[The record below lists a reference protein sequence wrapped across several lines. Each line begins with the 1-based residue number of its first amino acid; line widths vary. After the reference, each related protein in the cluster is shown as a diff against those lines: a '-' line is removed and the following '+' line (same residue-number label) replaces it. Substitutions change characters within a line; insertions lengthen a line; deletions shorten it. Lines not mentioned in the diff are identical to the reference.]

1 LARSPQPPSQP
12 PTVSPR
18 WLLTTFALTLL
29 LAALCGYA
37 ALCLLFYQG
46 QWQLIYHPSRKISA
60 TPATAGLPF
69 EEIHFDVNDAGQPQL
84 DGWYLPA
91 PPGSKYVTA
100 TVLYLHDARGSL
112 SDCLP
117 AITTLRTT
125 GINVFAFDYQ
135 GFGRSAGA
143 HPTERLAF
151 DDSIA
156 AWTWLTDI
164 RHIPPRSLIVFGDGV
179 GAVFASRLAAQF
191 APAGVILED
200 PSPSA
205 RQIFSTDARTRI
217 LPLWLLQNEK
227 LDPAPGLAAA
237 HVPRLFLD
245 VHGAGVP
252 GTPFVTAIGWGDSAR
267 TRALFD
273 ASSYPKQYFDLRPLP
288 GTRPDSAFTATLR
301 RFFDDV
307 LR

>member
-1 LARSPQPPSQP
+1 MI
-12 PTVSPR
+12 VSPR
-18 WLLTTFALTLL
+18 WLLSAFACTVL
-29 LAALCGYA
+29 LAAFCGYA
-37 ALCLLFYQG
+37 ALCFLFYQG
-46 QWQLIYHPSRKISA
+46 QWQLIYHPSRTIAA
-60 TPATAGLPF
+60 TPASAGLAF
-69 EEIHFDVNDAGQPQL
+69 DEVHFDVDEAGQPRL
-84 DGWYLPA
+84 DGWWIPA
-91 PPGSKYVTA
+91 APNSKYVTA

-117 AITTLRTT
+117 VAGTLHSV
-125 GINVFAFDYQ
+125 GINVFAFDYR

-143 HPTERLAF
+143 HPTEQLSTE
-151 DDSIA
+151 DSVA

-164 RHIPPRSLIVFGDGV
+164 RHIPPRSIIAFGDGV
-179 GAVFASRLAAQF
+179 GAVFAARLGAQF

-200 PSPSA
+200 PGVSA
-205 RQIFSTDARTRI
+205 RSTFAADARTRI

-227 LDPAPGLAAA
+227 LDPTADLASA

-245 VHGAGVP
+245 MR
-252 GTPFVTAIGWGDSAR
+252 GDSVR

-273 ASSYPKQYFDLRPLP
+273 ASSYPKQYFDLRTVPNGGP
-288 GTRPDSAFTATLR
+288 GSAFTATLR